1 MIIGITGRSGSG
13 KSYLSEILA
22 QELDMIHV
30 DIDKISH
37 EVLSF
42 PETKEFLIAEFGNS
56 IFENN
61 VLNRKTLGKL
71 AFNNKEKMQ
80 TLNDFCQTQIEKRLD
95 EIKNSTKKTLI
106 FDYALLWKLKQ
117 FDDCDIKIYLE
128 TDFETR
134 YSRVSARE
142 NITKDY
148 FIARE
153 NSLEEVKNLKFDYIL
168 KNATNEQIKN
178 LVNSLKQK
186 IKEQLWLEK
195 QQLSPADL
203 VI

>member
-42 PETKEFLIAEFGNS
+42 PETQDFLIAEFGNS
-56 IFENN
+56 IFENG
-61 VLNRKTLGKL
+61 VLNRKNLGKL

-80 TLNDFCQTQIEKRLD
+80 KLNDFCQKQIEKRLA
-95 EIKNSTKKTLI
+95 EIKNSTKKILI

-168 KNATNEQIKN
+168 KNATNKQIKN
-178 LVNSLKQK
+178 LVNSLKQR

-195 QQLSPADL
+195 QQLSLVDL

>member
-42 PETKEFLIAEFGNS
+42 PETQEFLIAEFGNS
-56 IFENN
+56 IFENG

-80 TLNDFCQTQIEKRLD
+80 KLNDFCQTQIEKRLD

-134 YSRVSARE
+134 YSRVSTRE

-168 KNATNEQIKN
+168 KNATNKQIKN
-178 LVNSLKQK
+178 LVNSIKQR

-195 QQLSPADL
+195 QQSSPADL

>member
-42 PETKEFLIAEFGNS
+42 PETKKFLIAEFGNS
-56 IFENN
+56 IFENG

-80 TLNDFCQTQIEKRLD
+80 KLNDFCQTQIEKRLD

-168 KNATNEQIKN
+168 KNATNKQIIN
-178 LVNSLKQK
+178 LVNSLKQR

-195 QQLSPADL
+195 QQSSPADL

>member
-42 PETKEFLIAEFGNS
+42 PETKKFLIAEFGNS
-56 IFENN
+56 IFENG

-80 TLNDFCQTQIEKRLD
+80 KLNDFCQTQIEKRLD

-168 KNATNEQIKN
+168 KNATNKQIKN

-195 QQLSPADL
+195 QQSSPADL